1 MKTARKT
8 SSGWRGWTMKFL
20 VKAIGAFVKFLIK
33 AVFRFM

>member
-1 MKTARKT
+1 MKIRKT
-8 SSGWRGWTMKFL
+8 RIGWRDWAMKFL